1 MSRILLL
8 SDAYKCLEK
17 TVSKLKL
24 TPLATTSQ
32 KMAVTKS
39 QHSGG
44 QKGDTATVADV
55 RHLKSPLE
63 INLIRLMHKCEQRAL
78 DGSAEVATDWRQHT
92 YIACLRDFLKKL
104 QGIVFEK
111 L

>member
-1 MSRILLL
+1 
-8 SDAYKCLEK
+8 
-17 TVSKLKL
+17 
-24 TPLATTSQ
+24 
-32 KMAVTKS
+32 MAVTKS
-39 QHSGG
+39 QHAGG
-44 QKGDTATVADV
+44 QKGDTAAVADV

-111 L
+111 LCWQSIYIFVHQCIRDHLFNFVCVIFF